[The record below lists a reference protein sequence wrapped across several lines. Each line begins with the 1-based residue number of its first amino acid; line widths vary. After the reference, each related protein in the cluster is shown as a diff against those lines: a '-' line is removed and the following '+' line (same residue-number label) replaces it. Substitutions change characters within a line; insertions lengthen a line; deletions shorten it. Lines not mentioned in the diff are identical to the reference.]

1 MSSKESEL
9 NLVLLGGPGAGKG
22 TQAEKLVDERDM
34 NHLATGD
41 ILREEVGKET
51 DLGQKAKE
59 YMDRGDLVPDELVVN
74 MVKKRLDQ
82 DKGYLFDGFPRTIEQ
97 AEELESVLDLDMV
110 LYIKIDKDE
119 AVRRLSARRVCSDCG
134 KIYNKNF
141 KKPDQEGVCDKCGGE
156 LYQRDDDKPEVIRD
170 RFETFLDE
178 TSPLI
183 DYYSEKDLLAEV
195 NGEQGPDQ
203 VYEEIEE
210 YLGELNFR

>member
-1 MSSKESEL
+1 MSDGESDL

-22 TQAEKLVDERDM
+22 TQAEKLVGSRGL

-41 ILREEVGKET
+41 ILREEVRRET
-51 DLGQKAKE
+51 ELGRQAKE
-59 YMDRGDLVPDELVVN
+59 YMDRGDLVPDELVVD
-74 MVKKRLDQ
+74 MVEKKLDKE
-82 DKGYLFDGFPRTIEQ
+82 KGYLFDGFPRTVDQ
-97 AEELESVLDLDMV
+97 AEALEGVLELDLV
-110 LYIKIDKDE
+110 LYIRIDREE

-141 KKPDQEGVCDKCGGE
+141 KQPEKEGICDECGGE

-183 DYYSEKDLLAEV
+183 DYYDERKLLAEID
-195 NGEQGPDQ
+195 GEQNPDE
-203 VYEEIEE
+203 VYAEIEE
-210 YLGELNFR
+210 SLARIDSQ

>member
-41 ILREEVGKET
+41 ILREEVDKET

-141 KKPDQEGVCDKCGGE
+141 KKPDQEGICDECGGE

-170 RFETFLDE
+170 RFETFLNE

-210 YLGELNFR
+210 YLGELNVR